1 MLYLGRTSFGKQ
13 FCSHKIYLTKTISF
27 LKERIHERRRKIWI
41 DPNTIPRAHL
51 RPGKHKRKQRLKVQ
65 NIGSLP
71 LPLECRQGLSHEW
84 QNTSSPSKMVKW
96 QIIFENQIS
105 HLYECLESI
114 WPTDVRKWSMT
125 LVIYGPICLF
135 PYPLPK
141 FLPKYWLLSIE
152 GNFPDLL
159 VQICSTFSGLTSSI
173 SKWNAFF
180 LSGFPLRWYFRS
192 YVVTLLSL
200 KIGSFHSILTVL
212 KLREL

>member
-1 MLYLGRTSFGKQ
+1 MKDE
-13 FCSHKIYLTKTISF
+13 
-27 LKERIHERRRKIWI
+27 ERSESTPHNSK
-41 DPNTIPRAHL
+41 AHL
-51 RPGKHKRKQRLKVQ
+51 RLGKHKRKQRLKVQ
-65 NIGSLP
+65 DIGSLP
-71 LPLECRQGLSHEW
+71 LLLDCRQGLSHEW

-114 WPTDVRKWSMT
+114 WPTDVRKWSIT

-135 PYPLPK
+135 PYNYK
-141 FLPKYWLLSIE
+141 ADLS
-152 GNFPDLL
+152 

-180 LSGFPLRWYFRS
+180 LSGFPLRWHFRS

-200 KIGSFHSILTVL
+200 KIGFFHSILTVL

>member
-1 MLYLGRTSFGKQ
+1 MLYLGRTSFCKQ
-13 FCSHKIYLTKTISF
+13 FWSHKIYLTKTISF

-51 RPGKHKRKQRLKVQ
+51 RPGKQRLKVQ

-71 LPLECRQGLSHEW
+71 LPLDCRQGLSHEW

-96 QIIFENQIS
+96 QIISENQIS
-105 HLYECLESI
+105 HQYECLESI
-114 WPTDVRKWSMT
+114 WLTDLRKWSMT

-152 GNFPDLL
+152 GNFPDLS
-159 VQICSTFSGLTSSI
+159 VQICSTFSGLTSLI
-173 SKWNAFF
+173 SKWNAFS
-180 LSGFPLRWYFRS
+180 LSGFPLCLYFKS

-200 KIGSFHSILTVL
+200 KIGFSHSILTVL

>member
-1 MLYLGRTSFGKQ
+1 MLYLGRTSFCKQ
-13 FCSHKIYLTKTISF
+13 FWSHKIYLTKTISF

-71 LPLECRQGLSHEW
+71 LPLDCRQGLSHEW

-114 WPTDVRKWSMT
+114 WLTNVRKWSMT
-125 LVIYGPICLF
+125 LVIYGPVCLF
-135 PYPLPK
+135 PNLLPK

-152 GNFPDLL
+152 GNFPDLS
-159 VQICSTFSGLTSSI
+159 VQICSTFSGVTSLI
-173 SKWNAFF
+173 SKWNAFS
-180 LSGFPLRWYFRS
+180 LSGFPLRLYFKS

-200 KIGSFHSILTVL
+200 KIGFSHSILTVL